1 MLNIYFDIYV
11 VALLSR
17 RRGGQLLYI
26 VPYTV
31 SHLFT
36 PVVTIQILTMKVKH
50 NHPIKFHIMER

>member
-1 MLNIYFDIYV
+1 MLFILINVEDRVWFLKIKYRISNFTAMLNIYFDIYV

-31 SHLFT
+31 SH
-36 PVVTIQILTMKVKH
+36 
-50 NHPIKFHIMER
+50 